1 MSDAIATLIG
11 LQAATGGT
19 TIQDILNR
27 TAPGLSFI
35 PSFLR
40 KWLQIDIS
48 AIIGLLSLIG
58 AMSSGFHFLNHI
70 GLKLYWTLTRFC
82 TASVA
87 IAASDRLNREVLNW
101 LSSTVLMRQGSRILA
116 ARSENVDNERYY
128 YARPKTVR
136 DDCAN
141 ETRRPVEYMPTFGTT
156 WFWHRKRLFIVRC
169 VRTRNSRGGA
179 FSRESPEEFFDAP
192 SGDEPLVVMCFG
204 RSVAP
209 IKQFLNDCREW
220 GETQRARYVTVRT
233 CKKTYNGAHW
243 DSTILRP
250 TRPIQTVH
258 FDEQVKQ
265 ELVSD
270 IVNYLDPQTRDFYHQ
285 RGIPYRR
292 GYLLHGPPGTGKTSL
307 SLALASMF
315 KLELYLLHVP
325 SLANDGELESMFDE
339 LPPRCIILLED
350 IDAVG
355 IPRRNELATRMAG
368 LDDKDDDDED
378 ADEDEESGTGRT
390 RSTLSGLLNVLDG
403 VASQEGRI
411 VFMTSNLAD
420 KLDPALVRPGRI
432 DRKIYLGNINQE
444 SARLMFLRMYAES
457 EDPQFADFECVAET
471 DMAEPA
477 AQLSGP
483 TTPPVIT
490 SAPSKSLDEKVDKV
504 PLEEVAAEFASHIP
518 DDAVTPA
525 LIQGFL
531 LSHRSNPLAARDGCQ
546 AFIKNEMSKLEQAR
560 EKAQRACEAK
570 ARKRKSK
577 ALAQLGTLATLTAK
591 TRVDGSTDS
600 TKPAGDATGV
610 VPAKPA
616 TSGAAGALGGP
627 SDSDAS
633 PSATKGSDA
642 TKSDGG
648 HTTHTKG
655 AGEDVTTVGK
665 ESKAGE
671 DGSIENGAT
680 EDGGGQTPN
689 S

>member
-70 GLKLYWTLTRFC
+70 SLKLYWTLTRFC

-87 IAASDRLNREVLNW
+87 VAASDRLNREVLNW
-101 LSSTVLMRQGSRILA
+101 LSSTVLMRQGTRVLA
-116 ARSENVDNERYY
+116 ARSEMVDDERYY
-128 YARPKTVR
+128 YQRPKTVR

-169 VRTRNSRGGA
+169 VRTHNHRGGA
-179 FSRESPEEFFDAP
+179 FGRDSPEELFDAP

-209 IKQFLNDCREW
+209 IKQFLDDCRDW
-220 GETQRARYVTVRT
+220 GEAQRARYVTVRT

-258 FDEQVKQ
+258 FDEQIKK
-265 ELVSD
+265 ELVAD
-270 IVNYLDPQTRDFYHQ
+270 IINYLDPQTRDFYHQ

-355 IPRRNELATRMAG
+355 IQRRTELATRMNG
-368 LDDKDDDDED
+368 LADDDDED
-378 ADEDEESGTGRT
+378 DDEEDENGSGRS

-457 EDPQFADFECVAET
+457 EESHFTDFGPAAET
-471 DMAEPA
+471 HMSETN
-477 AQLSGP
+477 AQVSGQ
-483 TTPPVIT
+483 TTPPVIAP
-490 SAPSKSLDEKVDKV
+490 APSTTTLAEKLGTVELD
-504 PLEEVAAEFASHIP
+504 EVAAEFASQIP

-531 LSHRSNPLAARDGCQ
+531 LSHRSDPLAARDGIQ
-546 AFIKNEMSKLEQAR
+546 EFIKDELSKLEQAR
-560 EKAQRACEAK
+560 EKAQRAREAK

-577 ALAQLGTLATLTAK
+577 ALAQLSALATLTAK
-591 TRVDGSTDS
+591 TRANRTIDDTELAEIATDEEPVKS
-600 TKPAGDATGV
+600 AAG
-610 VPAKPA
+610 
-616 TSGAAGALGGP
+616 GAAGAFGGP
-627 SDSDAS
+627 SDSDAA
-633 PSATKGSDA
+633 P
-642 TKSDGG
+642 
-648 HTTHTKG
+648 
-655 AGEDVTTVGK
+655 
-665 ESKAGE
+665 
-671 DGSIENGAT
+671 GAT
-680 EDGGGQTPN
+680 EGAEATKNGGGHRNNADGTGEDITSSGSESKVGEGGSTEEGATEVEAGLPSN